1 MPTAEE
7 IVKLFNLI
15 GSLVCHQRPE
25 RTLWVGGHYLPVCAR
40 DTGACIGFLVGYAI
54 VLLFRRKEAK
64 GPPNLYV
71 TLAMMVPL
79 LVDSFSQIVGLR
91 ASTNDL
97 RLVTGLL
104 FGTALTP
111 LLIYALSL
119 FKFER
124 KIPLLRSLLVKE
136 TAPDSKD
143 SWLGAI
149 ALLVGIVS
157 DGILFFAIRSIAGSD
172 FYLYYWLLSIPII
185 LVIIMHMFVLP
196 LALLA
201 LAIDKAL
208 RKRRY
213 AAGMERS
220 VF

>member
-1 MPTAEE
+1 MQTAEE
-7 IVKLFNLI
+7 IIKLFNLI

-25 RTLWVGGHYLPVCAR
+25 RTLWVGGQYLPVCAR
-40 DTGACIGFLVGYAI
+40 DTGACIGFLLGYAT

-71 TLAMMVPL
+71 TLAMMAPL

-104 FGTALTP
+104 FGTALAP
-111 LLIYALSL
+111 FLVYALSL

-124 KIPLLRSLLVKE
+124 RIPLLQSLLVKE
-136 TAPDSKD
+136 AAPDSKD
-143 SWLGAI
+143 SWLSAI
-149 ALLVGIVS
+149 ALLAGVAS
-157 DGILFFAIRSIAGSD
+157 DSVLFFAIRSMAGSD
-172 FYLYYWLLSIPII
+172 FWLYYWLLSIPIM
-185 LVIIMHMFVLP
+185 LVIVLHVFVLP

-208 RKRRY
+208 RK
-213 AAGMERS
+213 
-220 VF
+220 